1 MLPSHLGTG
10 SNEIIKTL
18 DTIRNSGSIEWVV
31 YHVNFKNGDLIEDD
45 TGTTVGDMVYT
56 MDNAQV
62 QFGYLRYE
70 MDQTK
75 KFLCVCWCGQAAP
88 DNLKTKFVYYSR
100 DWEDFLKSNNHSISV
115 TISARKEEDL
125 DESTIVDKL
134 NKSTNS
140 FVRARKQGEAKED
153 LNAKKNIFWQQQK
166 TKDQQYN
173 DEMNA
178 KQKLREKEY
187 AESKRIESE
196 KLTAAAE
203 ARNAAMNAAKEQKV
217 NAFKQQQLEKDEAEK
232 ARWKEQEQKH
242 QQFVASHQQESE
254 KPVAQQQVKGNV
266 SAFASKFT
274 QYAQKDQEE
283 VPKVQPTGKK
293 WTPKVAPASEVPQ
306 PTYQRPTAPK
316 PTYRPPQQTIPEP
329 VQEQQPEQQHQE
341 EQQPEQQ
348 HQEEQQ
354 PEQQYQEEQ
363 QPEQQYQEEP
373 EPTQEQQ
380 YQEEPEPTQEQQY
393 QEEPV
398 QEESQQY
405 EEAPQEEVSSAPPLP
420 PKPRQQQGE
429 TYIAEYDYDATAEG
443 DLTFR
448 EGDILQ
454 VISVDEDGWAQAI
467 NANGEQGT
475 VPLNYLRKQ

>member
-242 QQFVASHQQESE
+242 RQFVASHQQESE

-293 WTPKVAPASEVPQ
+293 WTPKVAPAPEVPQ

-329 VQEQQPEQQHQE
+329 VQEQQQYQE
-341 EQQPEQQ
+341 EQQQYQEEQQ
-348 HQEEQQ
+348 QYQEEQQ

-373 EPTQEQQ
+373 
-380 YQEEPEPTQEQQY
+380 
-393 QEEPV
+393 V

-405 EEAPQEEVSSAPPLP
+405 EETPQEEVSSVPPLP